1 MPYFLAIDKDKDF
14 TLNTRIFTSENPLY
28 LGEYRQVFKNSKAII
43 DLGFTEGFKKTSGT
57 KKEGDKSHIFTKF
70 FHSFKGDGG
79 SDNTLEFITQE
90 VSDDKFLNFII

>member
-1 MPYFLAIDKDKDF
+1 MLNEGRVFLNPSFGNSTNLGRSLRLPYFLAIDKDKDF

-57 KKEGDKSHIFTKF
+57 KRGR
-70 FHSFKGDGG
+70 
-79 SDNTLEFITQE
+79 
-90 VSDDKFLNFII
+90 